1 MIKKKISDIAKKQGI
16 EVFGYNSN
24 AFVGLFPYYVKENG
38 NISLYARSIDY
49 HKVIKE
55 KLMPIKECF
64 ESCGAK
70 NVIIHCDNGEY
81 NDRDAA
87 FRAGLGF
94 YGKNNLLIN
103 EKYGSYFFIGQVIHN
118 LPIGKDCPVDTK
130 CFECNKCLENCIT
143 GTLYKSYNKYDCL
156 SDITQ
161 RKGELAE
168 EEKQFIINGGLCW
181 GCDKCQMVCPYN
193 EKLDNTAI
201 PEFLDKR
208 ISSLSISDL
217 ENISEREFKRK
228 YGDYAFAWRGGK
240 VIKRNLDILRNADE
254 EK

>member
-1 MIKKKISDIAKKQGI
+1 MIKEKISDIAKKQDI
-16 EVFGYNSN
+16 EVFGFNSN
-24 AFVGLFPYYVKENG
+24 AFVALFPYYIKEKG

-49 HKVIKE
+49 HKVIKD
-55 KLMPIKECF
+55 KLAPIKEYLD
-64 ESCGAK
+64 SVGAE

-118 LPIGKDCPVDTK
+118 LDIGQDSPVLTK
-130 CFECNKCLENCIT
+130 CLECNKCLKNCVT
-143 GTLYKSYNKYDCL
+143 GTLSKGYNKYNCL

-161 RKGELAE
+161 KKGDLSEME
-168 EEKQFIINGGLCW
+168 QQFVKDGGLCW
-181 GCDKCQMVCPYN
+181 GCDMCQIVCPYN
-193 EKLDNTAI
+193 KKLDNTAI
-201 PEFLDKR
+201 PEFLENR
-208 ISSLSISDL
+208 ICSLNLKDL
-217 ENISEREFKRK
+217 ENFSEKEFKRK

-240 VIKRNLDILRNADE
+240 VIKRNLEILRNADE
-254 EK
+254 KE